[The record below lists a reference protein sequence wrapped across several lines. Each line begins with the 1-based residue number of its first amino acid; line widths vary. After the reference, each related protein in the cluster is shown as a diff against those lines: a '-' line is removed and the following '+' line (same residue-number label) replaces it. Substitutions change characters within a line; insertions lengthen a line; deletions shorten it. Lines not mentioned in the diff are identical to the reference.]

1 MDFLKLAFVFAA
13 IVIALRK
20 KAPVSVTLF
29 SAGLLTALLFLVSP
43 GDLLGGYWRL
53 VTSNRFISLTSIII
67 LITILGSLLRELGT
81 LAKLSEACRDLYG
94 GKRTATAVVPP
105 LIGLMPM
112 PGGALLSVPL
122 VDTVLNEPQYPA
134 HLKCAANY
142 WFRHVVEHFMPIY
155 PGIILS
161 EAVTGMPALHLA
173 LMQSPLAIVMATLG
187 VIFMIRRIAPSTGK
201 RGELKRPLIGIV
213 RSLWPIILA
222 ILLYGLLRLD
232 LWLAVLVSLLLLML
246 IARPSWNIIGR
257 SLKTGLS
264 YKLVFLVFGIL
275 SFQTALESSG
285 AIASIQRLS
294 VEYGFPEE
302 LIIITVSFTAGLLTG
317 MYAAFVALAYSLLAG
332 FLYQSEINSANIF
345 LAYLS
350 GYLGMMLSPAHLCL
364 VLSNEYF
371 RSNLLSVYKILIW
384 PALLLGVAGYL
395 IYLSPWPAFF
405 W

>member
-20 KAPVSVTLF
+20 KVPVSVTLF

-43 GDLLGGYWRL
+43 GDLLDGYWRL

-94 GKRTATAVVPP
+94 GKRTAAAVVPP

-112 PGGALLSVPL
+112 PGGALLSAPL
-122 VDTVLNEPQYPA
+122 VDSVLNEPQYPA
-134 HLKCAANY
+134 HLKCAVNY
-142 WFRHVVEHFMPIY
+142 WSRHVVEHFMPIY

-187 VIFMIRRIAPSTGK
+187 FIFMLRRIAPSTGK

-213 RSLWPIILA
+213 QSLWPIILA

-232 LWLAVLVSLLLLML
+232 LWLAVLISLFLL
-246 IARPSWNIIGR
+246 IIFARPNRRMIGR
-257 SLKTGLS
+257 SFKTGLT
-264 YKLVFLVFGIL
+264 YKLIFLVFGIL
-275 SFQTALESSG
+275 SFQTALEISG

-302 LIIITVSFTAGLLTG
+302 LIIISVGFTAGLLTG

-332 FLYQSEINSANIF
+332 FLYQPEINSANIF

-350 GYLGMMLSPAHLCL
+350 GYLGMMLSPTHLCL
-364 VLSNEYF
+364 VLTNEYF

-384 PALLLGVAGYL
+384 PAILLGLAGYL
-395 IYLSPWPAFF
+395 IYLSPWPALF
-405 W
+405 

>member
-1 MDFLKLAFVFAA
+1 
-13 IVIALRK
+13 
-20 KAPVSVTLF
+20 
-29 SAGLLTALLFLVSP
+29 
-43 GDLLGGYWRL
+43 
-53 VTSNRFISLTSIII
+53 
-67 LITILGSLLRELGT
+67 
-81 LAKLSEACRDLYG
+81 
-94 GKRTATAVVPP
+94 
-105 LIGLMPM
+105 M
-112 PGGALLSVPL
+112 PGGALLSAPL

-332 FLYQSEINSANIF
+332 FLYQSAINSANIF